1 MVLEYPAAKVIA
13 NTPLFVGDT
22 APACMPIPLYDLI
35 IRQIHGVCN
44 SKGDIKHGSYHKE
57 DRDVMNQPKLKVRDV
72 IKAVKNAN
80 IFQQQ
85 QKDRT
90 LDKVP
95 GYFHSKRF
103 HKSE

>member
-1 MVLEYPAAKVIA
+1 
-13 NTPLFVGDT
+13 
-22 APACMPIPLYDLI
+22 
-35 IRQIHGVCN
+35 
-44 SKGDIKHGSYHKE
+44 
-57 DRDVMNQPKLKVRDV
+57 MNQPKLKVRDV

-80 IFQQQ
+80 IVQQQ

-95 GYFHSKRF
+95 GYFPSKRF